1 MELLFERVYTIEEWD
16 EGPRSGVASFAG
28 APHFFRSVGES
39 RDRFELT
46 PLPPELFEL
55 ILEADA
61 LFHRWQSGPLTPGI
75 TLSDGQAA
83 ERDEAR
89 RRYDELRS
97 DIAAR
102 MAPLVPV
109 AVMRGDFDFD
119 PDRVRWIP
127 VDGVRRSRGPSRN

>member
-28 APHFFRSVGES
+28 APHFFRSVGAA

-61 LFHRWQSGPLTPGI
+61 LFHRWHPEPYAPRATAA
-75 TLSDGQAA
+75 DGATAA
-83 ERDEAR
+83 VHGDERAR
-89 RRYDELRS
+89 YETMQS
-97 DIAAR
+97 DIAAALASLR
-102 MAPLVPV
+102 PV

-119 PDRVRWIP
+119 PDRVRWSPI
-127 VDGVRRSRGPSRN
+127 DRGRGPSRN